1 MDNSR
6 IESLLEESIRASN
19 RTTHAVRAFVR
30 FLFIQLVAIT
40 LAGFVVAF
48 ANIVDPVE
56 PPAILLLIAGAI
68 WVAGVIYSSI
78 EGWKEVAKSDV
89 PEDSDKESGTYDAP
103 QVEVELDAARFSRL
117 TGKQKDAWRN
127 KAQPDLRT
135 WNFEEDAFEDWLGRQ

>member
-56 PPAILLLIAGAI
+56 PPAILLVIAGAI
-68 WVAGVIYSSI
+68 
-78 EGWKEVAKSDV
+78 
-89 PEDSDKESGTYDAP
+89 
-103 QVEVELDAARFSRL
+103 
-117 TGKQKDAWRN
+117 
-127 KAQPDLRT
+127 
-135 WNFEEDAFEDWLGRQ
+135 

>member
-30 FLFIQLVAIT
+30 FFLTQLVAIT

-56 PPAILLLIAGAI
+56 PPAIFLLIAGAI

-89 PEDSDKESGTYDAP
+89 PEDSDKQSGTYDAP

-135 WNFEEDAFEDWLGRQ
+135 WNFDEEAFEAWLQRQ

>member
-1 MDNSR
+1 MENSR

-40 LAGFVVAF
+40 ISGFVIAF
-48 ANIVDPVE
+48 ANLVDPVE
-56 PPAILLLIAGAI
+56 PPVILLFFAGAI
-68 WVAGVIYSSI
+68 WVGGVIYSSI

-89 PEDSDKESGTYDAP
+89 PEDFDKESGTYDAP
-103 QVEVELDAARFSRL
+103 QFEVELDAARFSRL

-127 KAQPDLRT
+127 SGQPDLRT
-135 WNFEEDAFEDWLGRQ
+135 WNFDEEVFEAWLRRH

>member
-1 MDNSR
+1 MENSR

-40 LAGFVVAF
+40 LAAFVFAS

-68 WVAGVIYSSI
+68 WVGGVIYSSI

-89 PEDSDKESGTYDAP
+89 PEDSDKESGNYHAP

-135 WNFEEDAFEDWLGRQ
+135 WNFEEDAFEDWLERQ

>member
-1 MDNSR
+1 MENSR

-30 FLFIQLVAIT
+30 FFFIQLVAIT
-40 LAGFVVAF
+40 LAGFVFAF

-68 WVAGVIYSSI
+68 WVGGVIYSSV
-78 EGWKEVAKSDV
+78 EGWKEVAKSDI
-89 PEDSDKESGTYDAP
+89 PEDSEKESVGLEVP
-103 QVEVELDAARFSRL
+103 QAEVELDAERFSRL

-127 KAQPDLRT
+127 RSQPDLRT
-135 WNFEEDAFEDWLGRQ
+135 WNFDEEAFEAWLERQ

>member
-1 MDNSR
+1 MENSR
-6 IESLLEESIRASN
+6 IEGLLEESIRASN

-40 LAGFVVAF
+40 LAGFVFAY

-56 PPAILLLIAGAI
+56 PPAILLLIGGAI
-68 WVAGVIYSSI
+68 WVGGVIYSSI

-117 TGKQKDAWRN
+117 TGKQKDAWRK

-135 WNFEEDAFEDWLGRQ
+135 WNFDEVAFEAWLERQ